1 MLSDGEHLIMAVC
14 KQVISAALH
23 FSIFIEAFLAKMKT
37 GPNKTKGQKNVEFIL
52 LVLSGK
58 ETQSSVVLF
67 P

>member
-1 MLSDGEHLIMAVC
+1 
-14 KQVISAALH
+14 
-23 FSIFIEAFLAKMKT
+23 MKT

-52 LVLSGK
+52 FVLSGK